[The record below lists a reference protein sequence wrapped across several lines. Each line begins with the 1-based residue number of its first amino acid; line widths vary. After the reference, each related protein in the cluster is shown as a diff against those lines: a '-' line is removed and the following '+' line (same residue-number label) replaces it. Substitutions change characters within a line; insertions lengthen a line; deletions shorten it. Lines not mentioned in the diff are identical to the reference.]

1 VVSVLDRKVL
11 RDLLTLRG
19 QVLTIALLIGAGVAV
34 LVMSVS
40 SFLSLGSAQR
50 AFYAGTRF
58 AEIFAEVKRAP
69 RSLLARIGEVPG
81 VAVAEGRIGGEI
93 RVDWPG
99 AEVPVAGRVLSLPPA
114 GEQPA
119 LNRLRLLTGHLPEP
133 GRHDE
138 AVIHAAFAEAWR
150 VRPGDELAVIM
161 NGRQERLRISG
172 IAHSPEFVFT
182 SRPGNPLP
190 DDRGFVVLWVG
201 EEAMARAF
209 DMQGAISQVSLTLAP
224 GASEQAVIADVDRLL
239 EPWGGRG
246 AHGRRDQPSHRFL
259 EDELAEQRTMA
270 VTVPVVF
277 FGIAGFLLNVVLG
290 RMVEAQREQVAALK
304 ALGYPSLPI
313 AAHYAKFVAVICV
326 LGSGLGIAAG
336 AWMGAGMLGNYRP
349 FFRFPE
355 MPYLLPAWLPL
366 LAAVASF
373 AVALLGVL
381 AALRRILRA
390 SAAEGLRPAQPA
402 ALGRRVLWGFGRGLR
417 AWAKIPLRGL
427 LGRPLRTLLT
437 VLGMALAVPM
447 VVLGLFWWDAMDS
460 MIDLQFNRI
469 ERGDAF
475 VALTDPRPA
484 RAVREI
490 GRLPGVL
497 MAEGHRIVPV
507 RLRAAQRS
515 RLLSLTGLPAEP
527 ALRVPRDAGLQPVPI
542 PHQGLALSRRLA
554 DRLGVREG
562 DIVQVEVLE
571 GARRI
576 HDLPVAVLMEDIIG
590 FSALMEISALNR
602 LMREDDVV
610 SHVALRVDPLAA
622 QALWRHLAER
632 PRVAATN
639 VKAVWLRVFDEVI
652 AGLVLTSA
660 VTLTGFGILIAV
672 GVVYN
677 SARVALQERG
687 WELASL
693 RVLGFTRQEVSR
705 ILLAELALAA
715 LVALPLGL
723 VLSQWI
729 VALILGA
736 RDNESFEVP
745 AVIGSATF
753 ATAALI
759 VLFAAFVSALA
770 VRRRIDRLDLV
781 AALKARD

>member
-1 VVSVLDRKVL
+1 
-11 RDLLTLRG
+11 
-19 QVLTIALLIGAGVAV
+19 
-34 LVMSVS
+34 
-40 SFLSLGSAQR
+40 
-50 AFYAGTRF
+50 
-58 AEIFAEVKRAP
+58 
-69 RSLLARIGEVPG
+69 
-81 VAVAEGRIGGEI
+81 
-93 RVDWPG
+93 
-99 AEVPVAGRVLSLPPA
+99 
-114 GEQPA
+114 
-119 LNRLRLLTGHLPEP
+119 
-133 GRHDE
+133 
-138 AVIHAAFAEAWR
+138 
-150 VRPGDELAVIM
+150 
-161 NGRQERLRISG
+161 
-172 IAHSPEFVFT
+172 
-182 SRPGNPLP
+182 
-190 DDRGFVVLWVG
+190 
-201 EEAMARAF
+201 
-209 DMQGAISQVSLTLAP
+209 
-224 GASEQAVIADVDRLL
+224 
-239 EPWGGRG
+239 
-246 AHGRRDQPSHRFL
+246 
-259 EDELAEQRTMA
+259 
-270 VTVPVVF
+270 
-277 FGIAGFLLNVVLG
+277 
-290 RMVEAQREQVAALK
+290 
-304 ALGYPSLPI
+304 
-313 AAHYAKFVAVICV
+313 
-326 LGSGLGIAAG
+326 
-336 AWMGAGMLGNYRP
+336 
-349 FFRFPE
+349 
-355 MPYLLPAWLPL
+355 
-366 LAAVASF
+366 
-373 AVALLGVL
+373 
-381 AALRRILRA
+381 
-390 SAAEGLRPAQPA
+390 
-402 ALGRRVLWGFGRGLR
+402 
-417 AWAKIPLRGL
+417 
-427 LGRPLRTLLT
+427 
-437 VLGMALAVPM
+437 
-447 VVLGLFWWDAMDS
+447 
-460 MIDLQFNRI
+460 
-469 ERGDAF
+469 
-475 VALTDPRPA
+475 
-484 RAVREI
+484 VREI